1 MLETTFPIPPLPSHP
16 LQRSTTEHVQGFP
29 AAPGSTLGVS
39 KQQMPGQQW
48 AARVQGKKRG
58 GGLGG
63 ALGRGFPSHC
73 VHAAFGGPGALSPS
87 EPLSDGAF
95 PVPGR
100 LGGGQGVQAR
110 EEARQPTCP
119 GSSLQGALPWAHVA
133 WSFPFGDD
141 IREAGAHPKP
151 LSSQRHS
158 RWETEEKLGAS
169 RKVLSSLG
177 RERGISFQ
185 RIKRKAINP

>member
-1 MLETTFPIPPLPSHP
+1 
-16 LQRSTTEHVQGFP
+16 
-29 AAPGSTLGVS
+29 
-39 KQQMPGQQW
+39 MPGQQW

-133 WSFPFGDD
+133 WSFPFGDG

-169 RKVLSSLG
+169 RKVLSFGAGGVFIHGSRLDAHG
-177 RERGISFQ
+177 NGHDPIELLLEALAGWRSGWEHGT
-185 RIKRKAINP
+185 AALAG